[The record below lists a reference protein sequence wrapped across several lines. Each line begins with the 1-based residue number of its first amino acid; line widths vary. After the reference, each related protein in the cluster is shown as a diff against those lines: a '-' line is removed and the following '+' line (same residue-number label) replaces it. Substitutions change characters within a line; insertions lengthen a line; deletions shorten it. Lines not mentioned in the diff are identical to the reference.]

1 MPFRCEPCNR
11 EFQSDEAL
19 AQHNRDRHGEGKES
33 KAENKEVMQQEKKE
47 RKESELEKSLKT
59 KKIKRAAKYGVAL
72 LIVVILL
79 YFIIISL
86 GSSPTSKLREGL
98 GAAGSQ
104 HVHTDFKVYLD
115 GRAVDF
121 SQPRYQVRA
130 QHVHVEGGDG
140 DVIHVH
146 ATGVKMGYFFS
157 TLGMKFNQTCFAVD
171 GRNYCNNENK
181 TLKFFVNEVPSD
193 ELENYVLQSMDKI
206 LISYG
211 NETDLTSQF
220 NSITN
225 KAEGFDT
232 GRVPLPM
239 P

>member
-1 MPFRCEPCNR
+1 MPSRCEPCNR

-19 AQHNRDRHGEGKES
+19 AQHNRDKHGTGKES
-33 KAENKEVMQQEKKE
+33 KAETKEVKQQDKKD
-47 RKESELEKSLKT
+47 RKESEIEKSIRA
-59 KKIKRAAKYGVAL
+59 KKIKRTAKYG
-72 LIVVILL
+72 IVMLVIIALL

-115 GRAVDF
+115 SRAVDF

-146 ATGVKMGYFFS
+146 ATGVKTGFFFS
-157 TLGMKFNQTCFAVD
+157 TLGMKFNQTCFVAD
-171 GRNYCNNENK
+171 RSYCNNENK
-181 TLKFFVNEVPSD
+181 TLKFFVNEVHSD
-193 ELENYVLQSMDKI
+193 EWETYVLQSMDKI

-211 NETDLTSQF
+211 NETDLSSQLD
-220 NSITN
+220 SITT

-232 GRVPLPM
+232 GKVPLPM